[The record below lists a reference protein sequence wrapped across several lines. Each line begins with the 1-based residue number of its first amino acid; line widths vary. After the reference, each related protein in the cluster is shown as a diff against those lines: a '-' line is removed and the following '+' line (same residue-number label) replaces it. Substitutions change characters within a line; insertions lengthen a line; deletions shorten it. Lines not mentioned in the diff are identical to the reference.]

1 MRHTI
6 ALVCLLLFALSVAPS
21 APAAASI
28 VGVTNSGP
36 CESEP
41 LAATL
46 GEPFGFVDGNLDGGV
61 LGASGI
67 LSLVGWALDD
77 DGIQRVD
84 IVVDNRVVGQAEYGR
99 QRADVAAFFPGF
111 PGAAFSGWFFNLDT
125 TQFTNGEHGVTARA
139 WSLAGEVQQLNTLT
153 FQFTNNPN
161 NLRPFGV
168 IDFPDQGATLYGTC
182 DITDPQRIYS
192 VVDGWA
198 LDVGV
203 ENNDHG
209 IGWVELLL
217 DGRIL
222 ANTRLDCTN
231 SLVTGAWTNCYGRP
245 LIGLE
250 QEFPGVKDAP
260 NGGFR
265 FVMDVGALIDFGHA
279 EGQHVLTIRA
289 NDLDSQ
295 FENIDSVNVNFECD
309 EFTGNQ
315 PAIGAIDNESFRD
328 SGTIQVTG
336 WALDREPI
344 LNVRV
349 FIDGDDAGTA
359 TFGFPRP
366 GVTAQYPSYH
376 DSAAPGW
383 QIAIDTRVLSNGTHT
398 ALAVVTDIFGSST
411 AIGEITFFVQ
421 NP

>member
-1 MRHTI
+1 MRHI
-6 ALVCLLLFALSVAPS
+6 APVLALVASLFLASSS
-21 APAAASI
+21 ATANI
-28 VGVTNSGP
+28 VGVTNAGP

-41 LAATL
+41 VAATL

-77 DGIQRVD
+77 DGVQRVD
-84 IVVDNRVVGQAEYGR
+84 IVVDGRVVGQAEYGR
-99 QRADVAAFFPGF
+99 SRPDVATFFPGF
-111 PGAAFSGWFFNLDT
+111 PGAAFSGWFFNLNT
-125 TQFTNGEHGVTARA
+125 TQFTNGEHVVSARV
-139 WSLAGEVQQLNTLT
+139 WSQTGEVQELNSLT
-153 FQFTNNPN
+153 FLFSNNPN
-161 NLRPFGV
+161 NLRPFGT
-168 IDFPDQGATLYGTC
+168 IQFPDQGATLYGTC
-182 DITDPQRIYS
+182 NTENPDRFYT
-192 VVDGWA
+192 VVEGWA

-231 SLVTGAWTNCYGRP
+231 SLVTGAWSNCYGLP
-245 LIGLE
+245 ILGLE
-250 QEFPGVKDAP
+250 RDFPGVKDAP

-265 FVMDVGALIDFGHA
+265 FIMDVGALIDFGHS
-279 EGQHVLTIRA
+279 EGQHTLTVRA
-289 NDLDSQ
+289 NDRDSQ
-295 FENIDSVNVNFECD
+295 FEDIDSINVIFECD

-315 PAIGAIDNESFRD
+315 PAIGAIDDESYPD
-328 SGTIQVTG
+328 SGTIQISG

-344 LNVRV
+344 RDVRV
-349 FIDGDDAGTA
+349 FVDGDPVGIA
-359 TFGFPRP
+359 TYGFPRP
-366 GVTAQYPSYH
+366 GVTARYPSFH

-383 QIAIDTRVLSNGTHT
+383 QIAVDTRVLSNGTHT
-398 ALAVVTDIFGSST
+398 ALAIATDIFGSST
-411 AIGEITFFVQ
+411 QIGEITFFVL